1 MNAFPLPPTPQ
12 GVHWS
17 WWAFVGCCVLAG
29 AVAGWSHWR
38 ARQRAVEGRRAKLLP
53 SFERECRIIRAYVQ
67 GKPDVRMQDA
77 ADALRRLHLK
87 TAVRLIQGEFA
98 FRGGTVRLPSSVL
111 QVAVG
116 VFWGLSSSDLA
127 LLLNISKSY
136 VYRQRKELRDAL
148 QLRDDESLESAV
160 LELFGS
166 GDPVKYRMPFGQPL
180 TFDLPPQAA
189 LQKKS
194 SK

>member
-1 MNAFPLPPTPQ
+1 MKAFPLPPTPQ

-29 AVAGWSHWR
+29 SYAVWYHWR
-38 ARQRAVEGRRAKLLP
+38 ARPRAGEGRRAKLLP
-53 SFERECRIIRAYVQ
+53 SFEHECRIIRAYVQ

-98 FRGGTVRLPSSVL
+98 FRGGTVRLPSSLL

-116 VFWGLSSSDLA
+116 VFWGVGSSDLA

-148 QLRDDESLESAV
+148 QLRDDEPLESAV

-166 GDPVKYRMPFGQPL
+166 GDSDKSRMPFGQAL
-180 TFDLPPQAA
+180 TFELPLETAHRV
-189 LQKKS
+189 KS
-194 SK
+194 LK